1 MRVVKIDGEPWFV
14 VKDVAAVLG
23 YSNTREAVAKYTDED
38 DRNTVALRDGNRGNP
53 NQVVI
58 NESGLY
64 SLILTSPKGEA
75 KRFKKWVT
83 GTVLPA
89 IRKDGA
95 YIMGEEKASFRLG
108 LPLRAPCCPAWLAN
122 SCHAA
127 TGPRIG
133 TTCAPR
139 FSLSRWSAH
148 SCIIVRRSG
157 RYSAK
162 L

>member
-14 VKDVAAVLG
+14 AKDVADVLG
-23 YSNTREAVAKYTDED
+23 YSNTREAVAKYTDDE

-53 NQVVI
+53 NQVII

-64 SLILTSPKGEA
+64 SMILGSRKPEA

-95 YIMGEEKASFRLG
+95 YVMGEEKVASGELEETQFI
-108 LPLRAPCCPAWLAN
+108 LRAFQMLNAKAERLAGEVTKLTAEKRAI
-122 SCHAA
+122 AA
-127 TGPRIG
+127 EKDHESSVRQ
-133 TTCAPR
+133 
-139 FSLSRWSAH
+139 LSPDD
-148 SCIIVRRSG
+148 
-157 RYSAK
+157 
-162 L
+162 